1 MMPSVR
7 SAKPANT
14 VVFCKIT
21 RTPKVPAITEMIRI
35 YFHEDN
41 PNFLES
47 RAVWILSRLSSKIN
61 IPNAAKREDSLNLEP
76 MHKTAIPSTIKKMP
90 QAKSY
95 WNARQYKSFEKY
107 PIILIIPYATRM
119 APAKV
124 LLCNCI
130 NSGLKIHKNP
140 MM

>member
-1 MMPSVR
+1 MPSAR

-61 IPNAAKREDSLNLEP
+61 IPNVAKREEN
-76 MHKTAIPSTIKKMP
+76 
-90 QAKSY
+90 

-119 APAKV
+119 APVKV